1 MTLKMSQKS
10 TMRSSDATVR
20 CCKCLADAGIYK
32 ELGDGYVFQCT
43 NCGVEISSKQE
54 ITAKGVVEIRH
65 GDGSIDIAVLRGEY
79 NEESLIKVVKSNA
92 IGIKSAVL
100 RKVADDGTMGI
111 IEKVIIKER
120 CIRTIVASIICRYNW
135 LKRIVG
141 QYYEWRDNAKE
152 KGNTKGAAKGA
163 LNR

>member
-1 MTLKMSQKS
+1 MTLKTPQRS
-10 TMRSSDATVR
+10 TVRSSDATVR

-43 NCGVEISSKQE
+43 NCGVEISNKQE
-54 ITAKGVVEIRH
+54 IAAKGVIEIRH
-65 GDGSIDIAVLRGEY
+65 GDGSIDIAVLRGDY
-79 NEESLIKVVKSNA
+79 TEESLIKVVKSNA

-100 RKVADDGTMGI
+100 RKMAEDGTMGI
-111 IEKVIIKER
+111 IETVIIKET
-120 CIRTIVASIICRYNW
+120 CIRTIVANIICRYDW

-152 KGNTKGAAKGA
+152 KGKGTI
-163 LNR
+163 